1 MSNKNNRV
9 LDRMGAHE
17 LTPEETQKVVGSH
30 ISTRLSRII
39 TGSAS
44 SPDTTFDT

>member
-9 LDRMGAHE
+9 LSRVGAHE
-17 LTPEETQKVVGSH
+17 LTAEETQQVAGSH

-39 TGSAS
+39 TGTAS